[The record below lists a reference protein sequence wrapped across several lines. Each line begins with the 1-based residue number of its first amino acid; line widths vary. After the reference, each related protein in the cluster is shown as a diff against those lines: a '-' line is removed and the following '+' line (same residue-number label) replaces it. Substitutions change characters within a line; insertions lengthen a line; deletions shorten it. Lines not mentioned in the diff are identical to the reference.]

1 MAGRAKGSVLG
12 PQDPEPFGIFNVD
25 GRSPF
30 LLIGDH
36 AGSTVPFPLQ
46 SLGLQPD
53 DFRRHIAIDIG
64 VFGLGQALALLL
76 DAPFVH
82 QPYSRLVI
90 DCNRSPAR
98 PDAIPEVSDG
108 TPIPGNRHLSDRA
121 RDARSAA
128 IHGPYHA
135 TIAALLDTR
144 LATAKETVLLSLHS
158 FTPEM
163 DGMNRPWDVGV
174 LHGSGR
180 PGFAHALRDA
190 LADQADL
197 IVGDNE
203 PYAMDET
210 DYTIPFHAFA
220 RNLSYAEIEVRQD
233 LVGNPSGQE
242 AWATRLAD
250 AARRAAELSSIR
262 DGSGKEPPAP
272 GQERIRGH
280 MA

>member
-1 MAGRAKGSVLG
+1 MTGRTAESVLG
-12 PQDPEPFGIFNVD
+12 PEDPAPFALFNAA
-25 GRSPF
+25 GTSPF

-36 AGSTVPFPLQ
+36 AGSAVPSHLKL
-46 SLGLQPD
+46 LGLQPD
-53 DFRRHIAIDIG
+53 DLGRHIAIDIG
-64 VFGLGQALALLL
+64 VLGLGQALALLL

-90 DCNRSPAR
+90 DCNRLPAR

-121 RDARSAA
+121 RDARAAA
-128 IHGPYHA
+128 IHRPYHA
-135 TIAALLDTR
+135 AIAALLDTR
-144 LATAKETVLLSLHS
+144 LATAQETILLSLHS

-163 DGMNRPWDVGV
+163 DGVARPWDVGV

-180 PGFAHALRDA
+180 TRFAHALRDA

-220 RNLSYAEIEVRQD
+220 RDLRYAEIEVRQD

-242 AWATRLAD
+242 AWATRLAV
-250 AARRAAELSSIR
+250 AARRAAEISSMR
-262 DGSGKEPPAP
+262 DGSGQKPLVPWH
-272 GQERIRGH
+272 ERNRGG